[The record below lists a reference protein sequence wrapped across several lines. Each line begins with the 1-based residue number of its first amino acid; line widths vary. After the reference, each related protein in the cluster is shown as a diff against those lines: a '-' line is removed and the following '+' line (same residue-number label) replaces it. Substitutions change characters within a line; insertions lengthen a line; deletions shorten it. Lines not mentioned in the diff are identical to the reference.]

1 MIRAAQGH
9 IRIVQVQGGA
19 DFKRDL
25 NGHSTSGKE
34 AQLPKYARRRG

>member
-1 MIRAAQGH
+1 MIRATQAH

-25 NGHSTSGKE
+25 SWYRTSGKE
-34 AQLPKYARRRG
+34 AQRPKHARRRG